1 MKNWTIKRTM
11 QIKKMGETIRER
23 ALRLWKNQDGDSEST
38 GTVVLII
45 GALVVGAILI
55 GLLVALFKT
64 ELFPLIEQTIENL
77 FDIT

>member
-1 MKNWTIKRTM
+1 MKNRTIKRTI
-11 QIKKMGETIRER
+11 QIKRMGETIRER

-45 GALVVGAILI
+45 GAPVVGAVLI

-77 FDIT
+77 FNIT

>member
-1 MKNWTIKRTM
+1 MKNRTIKRTI
-11 QIKKMGETIRER
+11 QIKRMGETIRER

-45 GALVVGAILI
+45 GALVVGAVLI

-77 FDIT
+77 FNIT

>member
-11 QIKKMGETIRER
+11 QIKRMGETIRER

-45 GALVVGAILI
+45 GALVVGAVLI

-77 FDIT
+77 FNIT

>member
-1 MKNWTIKRTM
+1 MKNWTIKRTI
-11 QIKKMGETIRER
+11 QIKRMGETIRER

-45 GALVVGAILI
+45 GALVVGAVLI

-77 FDIT
+77 FNIT